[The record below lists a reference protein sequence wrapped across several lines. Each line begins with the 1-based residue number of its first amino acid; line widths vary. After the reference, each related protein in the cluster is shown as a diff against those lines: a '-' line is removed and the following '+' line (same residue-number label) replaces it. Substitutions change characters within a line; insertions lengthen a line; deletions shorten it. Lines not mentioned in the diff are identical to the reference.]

1 MKGSG
6 GWSDSLTCSIGG
18 CRCRRGYRGGRS
30 GISCRSS
37 PLLLLA
43 QRGLFPCLPQPMLLL
58 QFQSETRIVARL
70 IKKNKREREKE
81 KKFLDQR
88 FSRYSDRQYSSNE
101 ASRVSLTSRA
111 SRETWVRGTRAVTC
125 PDYILV
131 RTEDTK
137 VTQEIMAV
145 SAFHTVP
152 NTTVPL
158 IWWSRTR
165 CLLFD
170 ERRAFARMNDY
181 MIRYL

>member
-70 IKKNKREREKE
+70 IKKKKKKIRERKRERKSFLI
-81 KKFLDQR
+81 KNFRNMVDNIHRIKHQKFLPYLSCITGDMSPR
-88 FSRYSDRQYSSNE
+88 DAGGNMSGLYLSPYRGYEGNPGNNGGLSIPHRSKYNCSSNLVIE
-101 ASRVSLTSRA
+101 N
-111 SRETWVRGTRAVTC
+111 ETF
-125 PDYILV
+125 I
-131 RTEDTK
+131 
-137 VTQEIMAV
+137 I
-145 SAFHTVP
+145 
-152 NTTVPL
+152 
-158 IWWSRTR
+158 
-165 CLLFD
+165 
-170 ERRAFARMNDY
+170 
-181 MIRYL
+181 IR